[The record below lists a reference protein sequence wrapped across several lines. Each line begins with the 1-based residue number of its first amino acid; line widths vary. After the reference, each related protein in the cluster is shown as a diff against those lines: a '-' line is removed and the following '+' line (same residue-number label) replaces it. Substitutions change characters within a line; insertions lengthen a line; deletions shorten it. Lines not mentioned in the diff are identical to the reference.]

1 MARISTDV
9 DIEVDADAFSTE
21 ELTEELE
28 SRGYTVTPDNQ
39 PTHEEEQLEYL
50 KDKLHGMYRDFL
62 LWKDFG
68 TKDSTFENSLKMFFE
83 DTLDEK
89 LV

>member
-1 MARISTDV
+1 MARINTDV

-21 ELTEELE
+21 ELTVELE
-28 SRGYTVTPDNQ
+28 SRGFAVTPSNQ
-39 PTHEEEQLEYL
+39 PTYEEEELENL
-50 KDKLHGMYRDFL
+50 KDKLHGIYRDFL
-62 LWKDFG
+62 LWKDLG
-68 TKDSTFENSLKMFFE
+68 MKDSTFESSLKMFFE